1 MKLNTLN
8 SFPNKKMSKTLMEVD
23 LMKHATPVKRKRA
36 TKAKKVEFTD
46 PEPVTALEPKEK
58 KPRTEKQIAATEKM
72 KKVREEKKAAEV
84 AESEKIALLESEKK
98 KQLEEKKVALAE
110 KRKLARD
117 EKKKEQVQTPVISS
131 VPPSEKPKKEKKE
144 KALVIE
150 NVIKQVSKP
159 EPQPIEKNQNVEE
172 STKRPMSNRDK
183 KSFDTWM
190 KKGQSIFGYSY
201 VNGKSRMM

>member
-1 MKLNTLN
+1 
-8 SFPNKKMSKTLMEVD
+8 MSKTLMEVD
-23 LMKHATPVKRKRA
+23 LMKHATPVKRKRV
-36 TKAKKVEFTD
+36 KEKKVVVAD
-46 PEPVTALEPKEK
+46 PEPVTALENPKEK

-72 KKVREEKKAAEV
+72 KKIREEKKAAEI
-84 AESEKIALLESEKK
+84 AESEKIALQESEKK
-98 KQLEEKKVALAE
+98 KELEKKKVALAE
-110 KRKLARD
+110 KRKLVRD

-131 VPPSEKPKKEKKE
+131 VSPVEKPKKEKKE

-172 STKRPMSNRDK
+172 STKLPMSDRDK

>member
-1 MKLNTLN
+1 
-8 SFPNKKMSKTLMEVD
+8 MSKTLMEVD

-36 TKAKKVEFTD
+36 TKEKKVEVAA
-46 PEPVTALEPKEK
+46 PEPVTALESLKPKEK

-72 KKVREEKKAAEV
+72 KKIRAEKKAPEV
-84 AESEKIALLESEKK
+84 AESEKIVLQELEKNKK
-98 KQLEEKKVALAE
+98 LEEKKAALTE
-110 KRKLARD
+110 KRKLARE
-117 EKKKEQVQTPVISS
+117 EKKKEQVQTPAISS
-131 VPPSEKPKKEKKE
+131 VAPSEKPKKEKKE

-159 EPQPIEKNQNVEE
+159 EPQPIEKNQNVESE
-172 STKRPMSNRDK
+172 STQRPMSNRDK